1 MTATSGSR
9 ASTSRTDP
17 GLADRA
23 ESFEAAGSGDSGES
37 RPPAVLSH
45 RQVLIVF
52 SGLMLGILLAALDQ
66 TIVATALPTIVANLH
81 GGSHLA
87 WVVASYLL
95 ASTVTTPLY
104 GKFSDL
110 HGRKGVFQFAI
121 VVFLIGSALSGLAQN
136 MNELIAFRAVQGVGA
151 GGLIALA
158 MAIVGDIVSPRE
170 RGRYQGYFGAVFAFA
185 SAAGPLAGG
194 FIAEQFSWR
203 WVFYINIPIGVVAL
217 VVTSSVLKLP
227 FRRLQHSIDYLGAA
241 LLVAGVSALL
251 LVTELGGSQYPWRS
265 GIIISLLAAGAALI
279 VAFVVWERRA
289 SEPLLPARL
298 FRSDI
303 FNVAS
308 GISFL
313 QAMAMFGAIVFI
325 PFYLQLAHGV
335 SPTESG
341 LLLLPFMAG
350 LLVMSILSG
359 NLVSRTGRYKIF
371 PITGTMLT
379 TLGMFLLTSLDARS
393 SNLRL
398 GVFLAVLGGGMGMVM
413 QNTVLATQN
422 ALPVRDM
429 GTATSALLFFRSLGA
444 VFGTALFGAIFVNR
458 FNMWLPRFLP
468 KGHGTSHIKATS
480 SGLNISPKA
489 LHHLAPPVRHAVTE
503 SLVRAIHTVYWV
515 AVPFAALS
523 VILAIGLRE
532 IRLRNTSALSM
543 EEDGETARVAIEAD
557 GDGPSSHSL
566 DIAR

>member
-1 MTATSGSR
+1 
-9 ASTSRTDP
+9 
-17 GLADRA
+17 
-23 ESFEAAGSGDSGES
+23 
-37 RPPAVLSH
+37 
-45 RQVLIVF
+45 
-52 SGLMLGILLAALDQ
+52 
-66 TIVATALPTIVANLH
+66 
-81 GGSHLA
+81 
-87 WVVASYLL
+87 
-95 ASTVTTPLY
+95 
-104 GKFSDL
+104 
-110 HGRKGVFQFAI
+110 
-121 VVFLIGSALSGLAQN
+121 
-136 MNELIAFRAVQGVGA
+136 
-151 GGLIALA
+151 
-158 MAIVGDIVSPRE
+158 
-170 RGRYQGYFGAVFAFA
+170 
-185 SAAGPLAGG
+185 
-194 FIAEQFSWR
+194 
-203 WVFYINIPIGVVAL
+203 
-217 VVTSSVLKLP
+217 
-227 FRRLQHSIDYLGAA
+227 
-241 LLVAGVSALL
+241 
-251 LVTELGGSQYPWRS
+251 
-265 GIIISLLAAGAALI
+265 
-279 VAFVVWERRA
+279 
-289 SEPLLPARL
+289 LLPARL

-532 IRLRNTSALSM
+532 IRLRNTSALSI

-566 DIAR
+566 DIAP